1 MKPPF
6 LYATHNPDQLEAR
19 KAAFERLQEGFP
31 TLMILKTS
39 LVHQDVEDQTQGIN
53 EDVPLPP
60 FHFLSA
66 VIPARPPF

>member
-1 MKPPF
+1 
-6 LYATHNPDQLEAR
+6 
-19 KAAFERLQEGFP
+19 
-31 TLMILKTS
+31 MILKTS

-66 VIPARPPF
+66 VIPASPPISLVFTD